1 MATFGK
7 QLVASSAQPGRGFAC
22 SLALVLSLL
31 VGGGPGV
38 VTLGLGGAP
47 VGELDEDAAERAEGS
62 GSEFELS
69 SGSGEPPGE
78 DSCEH
83 STANTTSN
91 WLDSP
96 LFASVDVLA
105 GGIATV
111 PKFSLGGVN
120 ARGPPRS

>member
-1 MATFGK
+1 M
-7 QLVASSAQPGRGFAC
+7 C

-31 VGGGPGV
+31 FGGGTGV
-38 VTLGLGGAP
+38 DTPNSGGAP

-62 GSEFELS
+62 GFEFELS
-69 SGSGEPPGE
+69 SGAGEPPGE
-78 DSCEH
+78 DSSEH
-83 STANTTSN
+83 STATTASN

-96 LFASVDVLA
+96 LLASVGILA

-120 ARGPPRS
+120 ARGPPRT